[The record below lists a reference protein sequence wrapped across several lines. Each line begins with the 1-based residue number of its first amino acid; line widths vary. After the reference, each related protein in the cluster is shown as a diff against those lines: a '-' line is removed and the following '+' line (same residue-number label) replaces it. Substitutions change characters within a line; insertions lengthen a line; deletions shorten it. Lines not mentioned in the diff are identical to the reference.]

1 VNEIDQT
8 PVNNSSQEIHT
19 EQFMNTNKL
28 SLIIPVYN
36 EEAKIKGVI
45 EPARQLDEITEI
57 IVIDDGSTDATAA
70 MVEEEIV
77 LDSRIRLIHHPHNIG
92 KGQAI
97 FTGWHSAQASYIILL
112 DGDLLGLKPNNIQHL
127 YQPVMDG
134 EMDMTVGVFRNAHW
148 RTDISHRVVPWLSGQ
163 RCLKYPLLGEL
174 SHEAA
179 AGYGI
184 ETALTIIAQ
193 TKGWRYQYVPLDG
206 VWHIPIED
214 RRGPLKG
221 IGAKATM
228 YMQIIR
234 AWYLSRGL
242 NRSSGGSNSKN
253 KKEYQFIKK

>member
-1 VNEIDQT
+1 MNEIDQT
-8 PVNNSSQEIHT
+8 PVNNSSKETHT
-19 EQFMNTNKL
+19 EQYMNNNKL

-45 EPARQLDEITEI
+45 EPARQLDEIAEI
-57 IVIDDGSTDATAA
+57 IVIDDGSTDATAG
-70 MVEEEIV
+70 MVAEEIA
-77 LDSRIRLIHHPHNIG
+77 LDSRIRLIHHPQNIG

-97 FTGWHSAQASYIILL
+97 FTGWDSAQGSYIILL
-112 DGDLLGLKPNNIQHL
+112 DGDLLGLKPINIQNL
-127 YQPVMDG
+127 YQPVIDG
-134 EMDMTVGVFRNAHW
+134 EMDMTVGVFRNAYW
-148 RTDISHRVVPWLSGQ
+148 RTDISQRVAPWLSGQ

-184 ETALTIIAQ
+184 ETALTVTAQ
-193 TKGWRYQYVPLDG
+193 TKGWRYKYVPLDG

-214 RRGPLKG
+214 RRGSLQG

-228 YMQIIR
+228 YMQIMR

-242 NRSSGGSNSKN
+242 NRSSGGSNGRN
-253 KKEYQFIKK
+253 KKEYRFNKK